1 MTILNNWFIS
11 AYLLICL
18 SIFLV
23 TSRLWYKRK
32 KLGTLDEYNT
42 LIGVNC
48 IEKIFLLSL
57 PVVNVVYIGLFWILV
72 LIIGVADYKEKWS
85 EDAVTIVDYWRDAK
99 LTSDTDITI
108 SGLTI
113 SHRCTVTER
122 IIDTARINHCLCS
135 AHMDDENSLL
145 SKVDGIG
152 YVLSCASCGKTIS
165 ADTQLNLIRF
175 WNDINPSSMLL
186 ESMTKSMTRYQK
198 FKFRVKFCLTYY
210 LNERGNSD
218 IFKRIENE

>member
-1 MTILNNWFIS
+1 MTILNNWFITI
-11 AYLLICL
+11 YLLVCL
-18 SIFLV
+18 SIFIIG
-23 TSRLWYKRK
+23 SCIWYKRK
-32 KLGTLDEYNT
+32 KDGTLEDYQS
-42 LIGVNC
+42 LLGISGLDKV
-48 IEKIFLLSL
+48 FLLSL
-57 PVVNVVYIGLFWILV
+57 PVANVAYVVLFWILV
-72 LIIGVADYKEKWS
+72 LIIGIFDYEEKWT
-85 EDAVTIVDYWRDAK
+85 EDAVTVVDYWRDAK

-108 SGLTI
+108 NGLTI
-113 SHRCTVTER
+113 SHRYTVTER
-122 IIDTARINHCLCS
+122 VMDTARINHCLCS

-152 YVLSCASCGKTIS
+152 YVLSCTSCGKTIS

-175 WNDINPSSMLL
+175 WNDVNPASVLL

-210 LNERGNSD
+210 LNERGSSD